1 MCESIE
7 LYAEKRA
14 VDVGIGTCIYLNQ
27 SKEET
32 LKLVKEY
39 CSMVSD
45 DYIQERI
52 NLLWKNWTQE

>member
-7 LYAEKRA
+7 LYEEKRA
-14 VDVGIGTCIYLNQ
+14 VDAAIGTCIYLNQ

-32 LKLVKEY
+32 MKVVKSF
-39 CSMVSD
+39 CRQVSD

-52 NLLWKNWTQE
+52 NLLWDNCTQK